1 MIDIEILNKLNAP
14 TAQIR
19 LDNLRKAVLN
29 ADFPEVTPVYINN
42 HIHTTYS
49 FSPYS
54 PTAAVYASRAEGLS
68 TAGIVDHDTI
78 AGAFE
83 FIEAGKIVGIPIT
96 VGMECRVKMT
106 DTSLIDCRTN
116 NPDQIGVSYMTIQ
129 GVPHNNIEKLDA
141 FFVPRRELR
150 NVRNRKMIDGI
161 NNLLLQYDI
170 SLDFERDVLPLSQY
184 HCGGSV
190 TERHIMLALAKKLIS
205 LSSGSVSDM
214 LVKIG
219 VDLTKKQYAKL
230 SDVSDPFYEYT
241 VLGILKSTFV
251 KKIFIPATDECP
263 DLSEVVQLAEDCG
276 AILCYAYLGDVT
288 ESVTGDKAAQK
299 FEDDYLDELFS
310 ELCRMG
316 VRAVTYMPTRNTRAQ
331 LERLRSMCDSYGMMQ
346 VSGEDI
352 NSPAQS
358 FVIHA
363 MEDPMFSNLVDSTWR
378 LIENEQHGT

>member
-1 MIDIEILNKLNAP
+1 ML
-14 TAQIR
+14 
-19 LDNLRKAVLN
+19 
-29 ADFPEVTPVYINN
+29 
-42 HIHTTYS
+42 
-49 FSPYS
+49 
-54 PTAAVYASRAEGLS
+54 
-68 TAGIVDHDTI
+68 
-78 AGAFE
+78 
-83 FIEAGKIVGIPIT
+83 
-96 VGMECRVKMT
+96 
-106 DTSLIDCRTN
+106 
-116 NPDQIGVSYMTIQ
+116 
-129 GVPHNNIEKLDA
+129 

-363 MEDPMFSNLVDSTWR
+363 MEDPMFSNLVDSTGG
-378 LIENEQHGT
+378 L